1 MEKVLIRDYKHKCQ
15 TNKYL
20 ILGIYMTNINFRT
33 RKLDRENKKEEQRER
48 ERSGEEKS
56 FARLRHI

>member
-1 MEKVLIRDYKHKCQ
+1 MEKVLIRDYKHKFQ

-33 RKLDRENKKEEQRER
+33 RKLDREEKQRKRER
-48 ERSGEEKS
+48 EGG
-56 FARLRHI
+56 RLLF